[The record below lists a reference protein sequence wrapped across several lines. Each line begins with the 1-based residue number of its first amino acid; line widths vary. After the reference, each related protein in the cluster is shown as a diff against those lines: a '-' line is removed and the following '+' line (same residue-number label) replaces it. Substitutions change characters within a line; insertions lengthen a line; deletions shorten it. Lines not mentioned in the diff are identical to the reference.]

1 MTPKIVQAFCKAEQQ
16 FELYDL
22 LDKCQELLA
31 EHKPSLWSYYYE
43 LCKQIKERLI
53 LCNKALA
60 SNALLGDLGQTSCVN
75 LFEHSEDA
83 E

>member
-31 EHKPSLWSYYYE
+31 EQKPNLWDYYYE
-43 LCKQIKERLI
+43 LCKQVKERLI

-60 SNALLGDLGQTSCVN
+60 SYALSGDLKQTSCVN
-75 LFEHSEDA
+75 LFEPTEDGQ
-83 E
+83 